1 MSAMNRPRALFWILG
16 ILAAFHPLDG
26 FAEGSC
32 TWEEARA
39 ILEQSPELLAHVEQT
54 LAVDPTGFAL
64 RLGAHYTDLSGQR
77 VAPFTFRAVSKG
89 ATSVALELV
98 VEAELTFF
106 DHEGKPVSSE
116 QSNRAHQVRQTL
128 TGITLRPLVDAT
140 APEANAEALQQRTAW
155 IREQS
160 AAIQGAGLSSTAI
173 PFPPQKSPYT
183 GEARLL
189 RDPAAKNAVRS
200 IQVRATRAED
210 GKSFFEE
217 RYDFSNGELFFVSR
231 RESNWI
237 MHPENP
243 NRSINQVVETSSYF
257 LDGAIYQAMEKR
269 YEAED
274 PALLERAAQGAAEQR
289 MALSGAESM
298 QLLSKASRLSLV
310 KTPAALLEVYAPA
323 P

>member
-1 MSAMNRPRALFWILG
+1 MNRPHALFWVLG

-54 LAVDPTGFAL
+54 LTVDPTGFAL

-77 VAPFTFRAVSKG
+77 VAPFTFRAVSRSSP
-89 ATSVALELV
+89 AVALELV
-98 VEAELTFF
+98 VQAELTFF
-106 DHEGKPVSSE
+106 DHEGKAVTSE
-116 QSNRAHQVRQTL
+116 QSSRAHQVRQTL
-128 TGITLRPLVDAT
+128 TGITLRPLLDSAL
-140 APEANAEALQQRTAW
+140 PEANAETLNQRTAW

-160 AAIQGAGLSSTAI
+160 TAVQAASLSSTAI
-173 PFPPQKSPYT
+173 PFPPQKSPYA

-189 RDPAAKNAVRS
+189 RDPAAKNTVRS
-200 IQVRATRAED
+200 ILVHATRVED
-210 GKSFFEE
+210 GRSCFEE
-217 RYDFSNGELFFVSR
+217 RYDFANGELFLVSR

-243 NRSINQVVETSSYF
+243 NRSINRVAETSYYF
-257 LDGAIYQAMEKR
+257 LEGAVYQAMEKR

-274 PALLERAAQGAAEQR
+274 PALLDRAAQEAAEQR
-289 MALSGAESM
+289 IALSGAESM
-298 QLLSKASRLSLV
+298 QLLSKASRLSIV
-310 KTPAALLEVYAPA
+310 KTPAALLAVYAPE